1 MVITLAL
8 RRWYC
13 WKIFIN

>member
-8 RRWYC
+8 RRGYC